1 MIYFLSYLIFILHF
15 HYFKGNRPSVEALED
30 FLLRNRD
37 WILPKLFNGASAE
50 IVAHA
55 LVGMYMHVTNQTM
68 LNIFWHKRIHVF
80 TCCILFNNES
90 I

>member
-1 MIYFLSYLIFILHF
+1 MIHFLSYLIFILYF

-55 LVGMYMHVTNQTM
+55 LVGMYMHVMTN
-68 LNIFWHKRIHVF
+68 
-80 TCCILFNNES
+80 
-90 I
+90 